1 MCACVDED
9 RKSRK
14 ICFGWSKR
22 SNKLNIKIK
31 KKQIK
36 KKNVK
41 AEFFEVEFPMR
52 DALDGEPEPQGKWQ
66 ESLCES
72 C

>member
-9 RKSRK
+9 RKYRK
-14 ICFGWSKR
+14 ICSGWSKR

-31 KKQIK
+31 INKLRE
-36 KKNVK
+36 KNVK
-41 AEFFEVEFPMR
+41 AEFKEVEFPMR
-52 DALDGEPEPQGKWQ
+52 DTLDGEPEPQGKWQ
-66 ESLCES
+66 ESLFES